1 VEQILALKAVKRL
14 FEQHESMLNALKN
27 SLNVRDL
34 LYRSRSIYADKS
46 LRYKWVR
53 AKLRV
58 GNARPHLLCDLS
70 EEVPV
75 FRSLREA
82 NRGLAVGAELYHE
95 ISVPP
100 IFLKLLAIGA
110 PV

>member
-1 VEQILALKAVKRL
+1 MK
-14 FEQHESMLNALKN
+14 
-27 SLNVRDL
+27 VRDL
-34 LYRSRSIYADKS
+34 LYRSRAIYADKS

-70 EEVPV
+70 DEVPV

-82 NRGLAVGAELYHE
+82 NRGLELGAELYHE